1 MPFIF
6 KLIKRFYHFKIVAKN
21 RDEIG
26 TVITELC
33 PFENCYIYLVWK
45 SNQVKIEIGGNEALS
60 GSDVTRSTKRA
71 VNMERS
77 EEIER
82 LSDDSVSVMSAGS
95 SSFDDSSTEDFGLGV
110 QPYLFE
116 PEIDSDEELPAPQ
129 SPDHAD
135 DHSERMGN
143 NDW

>member
-1 MPFIF
+1 
-6 KLIKRFYHFKIVAKN
+6 
-21 RDEIG
+21 
-26 TVITELC
+26 
-33 PFENCYIYLVWK
+33 
-45 SNQVKIEIGGNEALS
+45 
-60 GSDVTRSTKRA
+60 
-71 VNMERS
+71 MERS

-135 DHSERMGN
+135 NHSERIGN